1 MTQEGGR
8 NREGGSYGR
17 FPRQI
22 LRAWRMKRL
31 DAKRRGRGAAWAP
44 GREEELYKILFFS
57 PSFDVVAIRMSSH
70 LPSFPGIIFLS
81 SSFDTFFICVTQS
94 AEELARRSVSA
105 CRRKNPRPLRKVCPH
120 ACVMHR
126 RLWSRLKMGPSVI
139 TVLLPSAMLLL
150 LPPPSSALLF
160 RDDIAASGRDCAIV
174 LEKFA
179 RPQNLN
185 CEMEEVNIVSA
196 TRHSFASSNCIPFF
210 IDLREPVQGGLHHG
224 HDGPPAVLP
233 SPLPSTSSG
242 RLRRE
247 PD

>member
-1 MTQEGGR
+1 M
-8 NREGGSYGR
+8 
-17 FPRQI
+17 
-22 LRAWRMKRL
+22 
-31 DAKRRGRGAAWAP
+31 DAKRRRREEGAAWAP
-44 GREEELYKILFFS
+44 EREEELYKILFFS

-105 CRRKNPRPLRKVCPH
+105 CRCKNPHIPLRKVCPH
-120 ACVMHR
+120 ACMMHR
-126 RLWSRLKMGPSVI
+126 RLWSRFKMEPAVI

-150 LPPPSSALLF
+150 LLSPSSALLF

-185 CEMEEVNIVSA
+185 CEMEEVNIVFA
-196 TRHSFASSNCIPFF
+196 TGRSFASSICIPFF
-210 IDLREPVQGGLHHG
+210 
-224 HDGPPAVLP
+224 
-233 SPLPSTSSG
+233 T
-242 RLRRE
+242 
-247 PD
+247 